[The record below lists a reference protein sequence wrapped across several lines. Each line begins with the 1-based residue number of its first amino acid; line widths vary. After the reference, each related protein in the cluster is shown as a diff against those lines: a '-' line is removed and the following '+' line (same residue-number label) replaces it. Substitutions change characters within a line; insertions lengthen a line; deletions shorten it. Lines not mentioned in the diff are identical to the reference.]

1 MAATSEHGPRLAS
14 TGMSTVLV
22 TGASRGIGAATAR
35 ALSDHHDLILVGRD
49 TDALNA
55 VAGDCRSARVVTAD
69 LTTADG
75 VRHATAGLDALDGL
89 VHCAGVAELDRID
102 RSSAEQW
109 RWSYEV
115 NVVAVVELTR
125 VLLPALRAARGHVV
139 VVNSGA
145 GKLAKPG
152 WGAYSASKFALRA
165 VTDTLRGEEP
175 DLRVTAVYPGRV
187 DTDMQRAIVAGEGR
201 EYDPAAYLRPGSVAA
216 VIRQTLESTPDAHP
230 SEIDLRPRAH

>member
-1 MAATSEHGPRLAS
+1 
-14 TGMSTVLV
+14 MSTVLV

-35 ALSDHHDLILVGRD
+35 ELSAHHDLILVGRD
-49 TDALNA
+49 TDALDA
-55 VAGDCRSARVVTAD
+55 VARDCRSARAVTAD

-75 VRHATAGLDALDGL
+75 VARTAAGLDSLDAL
-89 VHCAGVAELDRID
+89 VHCAGVAELARID
-102 RSSAEQW
+102 ASSAEQW
-109 RWSYEV
+109 RRAYDV

-152 WGAYSASKFALRA
+152 WGAYSSSKFALRA

-187 DTDMQRAIVAGEGR
+187 DTDMQRGIVAGEGNT
-201 EYDPAAYLRPGSVAA
+201 YDPAAYLRPESVAT
-216 VIRQTLESTPDAHP
+216 VIHQALESTPDAHP